1 MKYLAIILFTFFTT
15 SASYADYSR
24 DYIDT
29 VAAERAESGD
39 TAISYRVF
47 NRAED
52 HPKLLLIMGLGGA
65 GYAWGDAFVSALE
78 SKGIEVIVIDN
89 RDTGESD
96 FFSAWGQPTLW
107 WQLLKYKLGLSV
119 DAPYS
124 LTEMAQDSIA
134 VLDTAGYQRVH
145 VAGASMG
152 GMIAQVLAARFPER
166 VVSLTSIMSTTF
178 APHLPPPTANAE
190 GNLRDLAEGDAET
203 SREQRMRDRGFYPES
218 MERHLMAIFKS
229 GDRTEEVATITSPT
243 LVIHGSEDPLVP
255 PEHGIHTAEQVEGAR
270 FVLIEGMGH
279 NMPEALHPQIVGL
292 ISGHIDAA
300 EQAGATINQ

>member
-1 MKYLAIILFTFFTT
+1 MKYLAIILLTFFTT

-24 DYIDT
+24 DYIDA

-47 NRAED
+47 NQAED

-65 GYAWGDAFVSALE
+65 GYAWGDAFVNALE

-124 LTEMAQDSIA
+124 LAEMAQDSIA

-229 GDRTEEVATITSPT
+229 GDRTEEVGTITSPT

-270 FVLIEGMGH
+270 FVLVEGMGH
-279 NMPEALHPQIVGL
+279 NLPEALHPQIIGL

-300 EQAGATINQ
+300 EQGETLNH

>member
-119 DAPYS
+119 DAP
-124 LTEMAQDSIA
+124 
-134 VLDTAGYQRVH
+134 
-145 VAGASMG
+145 
-152 GMIAQVLAARFPER
+152 
-166 VVSLTSIMSTTF
+166 
-178 APHLPPPTANAE
+178 
-190 GNLRDLAEGDAET
+190 
-203 SREQRMRDRGFYPES
+203 
-218 MERHLMAIFKS
+218 
-229 GDRTEEVATITSPT
+229 
-243 LVIHGSEDPLVP
+243 
-255 PEHGIHTAEQVEGAR
+255 
-270 FVLIEGMGH
+270 
-279 NMPEALHPQIVGL
+279 
-292 ISGHIDAA
+292 
-300 EQAGATINQ
+300 